1 MASENGQREI
11 ALMLDWENIRFGLQ
25 QRNLVPNISA
35 IKDEAQS
42 LGRVVVARAYADFQ
56 NYTMSND
63 PRRLY
68 AAGIEP
74 VYVPGRNYDD
84 GRGFSQSNLRKNS
97 VDIKLTAD
105 CVEFCH
111 RYPNIDAYV
120 LVSGDGDFIHL
131 VNSLR
136 PYGKFVAIVALS
148 WSASPRLTES
158 ADWVRFYDIDVEPS
172 LQREP
177 SAHADPPSMDE
188 MADVF
193 ETIRDIVTSQ
203 NRPLVLAALKP
214 LLTQRMGDIDE
225 GNFGYVKFKPLV
237 MDAQDAGYVRV
248 VTEGLVDW
256 VLPADTDFQNVDEPS
271 ESEGMDSP
279 AYPAASEYDGG
290 ERDAYPPSTEYDDGD
305 DDRDTY
311 QPPAATEYDGGGDD
325 RDAYQP
331 PATDYG
337 NRDRDSYQPAAATD
351 YGDRDRDAYQPRAV
365 EYGGDRDPYTGGRSY
380 SSSTGYGG
388 DRDPYTGGYGGDR
401 GGYQPY
407 QSRYSD
413 RDSYSPYGGER
424 DLTVETLPD
433 SVRRELLTFCDSLE
447 RRSRYVTFTYLVQN
461 LSQQPWMQLDRELLR
476 SAVNSAIQMDIFR
489 HTTYDDFDEY
499 TGQFRHLPTL
509 TLNREH
515 PLVEDALGA
524 GAGAGAR
531 GV

>member
-1 MASENGQREI
+1 MVAENGQREI

-56 NYTMSND
+56 NYTMSAD

-84 GRGFSQSNLRKNS
+84 GRGGYSQSNVRKNS

-172 LQREP
+172 LQRGAEETDAAAA
-177 SAHADPPSMDE
+177 SQPPEGE
-188 MADVF
+188 MARVF
-193 ETIRDIVTSQ
+193 EAIRDIVDSYG
-203 NRPLVLAALKP
+203 RALVLAELKP
-214 LLTQRMGDIDE
+214 KLSQRIGGFDE
-225 GNFGYVKFKPLV
+225 RDFGYAKFKPLV

-256 VLPADTDFQNVDEPS
+256 VMPADSDFENVDEPS
-271 ESEGMDSP
+271 ESMDADDEQP
-279 AYPAASEYDGG
+279 YAMPQ
-290 ERDAYPPSTEYDDGD
+290 YDDGD
-305 DDRDTY
+305 GYAPPQYDDGETY
-311 QPPAATEYDGGGDD
+311 APPQYGDRETYAPPRYSD
-325 RDAYQP
+325 RETTYAP
-331 PATDYG
+331 PRYG
-337 NRDRDSYQPAAATD
+337 DRDSYTPSYAGGDGYGTSR
-351 YGDRDRDAYQPRAV
+351 YGDRDMTFD
-365 EYGGDRDPYTGGRSY
+365 
-380 SSSTGYGG
+380 
-388 DRDPYTGGYGGDR
+388 
-401 GGYQPY
+401 
-407 QSRYSD
+407 
-413 RDSYSPYGGER
+413 
-424 DLTVETLPD
+424 TLPD
-433 SVRRELLTFCDSLE
+433 SVRHQIVKFCDSLE

-461 LSQQPWMQLDRELLR
+461 LSQQPWMQLDREMLR
-476 SAVNSAIQMDIFR
+476 SAVNSAIQMDMFR
-489 HTTYDDFDEY
+489 HSTYDDFDEY

-515 PLVEDALGA
+515 ALVEDAIGA
-524 GAGAGAR
+524 GYAGG
-531 GV
+531 G

>member
-1 MASENGQREI
+1 MTSENGQREI

-35 IKDEAQS
+35 IKEEAQS

-56 NYTMSND
+56 NYTMSTD

-84 GRGFSQSNLRKNS
+84 GRGFNQSNLRKNS

-111 RYPNIDAYV
+111 RYPNIDAYM

-158 ADWVRFYDIDVEPS
+158 VDWVRFYDIDVEPS

-177 SAHADPPSMDE
+177 TAPAAHPTGADVEGE
-188 MADVF
+188 MADIF
-193 ETIRDIVTSQ
+193 EAIRDIVTSQ
-203 NRPLVLAALKP
+203 RRPLVLAALKP
-214 LLTQRMGDIDE
+214 LLAQRVGAVDE
-225 GNFGYVKFKPLV
+225 RKFGYVKFKPLV
-237 MDAQDAGYVRV
+237 MDAEDAGYVRV

-256 VLPADTDFQNVDEPS
+256 VMPADSDFQNVDEPS
-271 ESEGMDSP
+271 ESEGMDDR
-279 AYPAASEYDGG
+279 AYP
-290 ERDAYPPSTEYDDGD
+290 
-305 DDRDTY
+305 
-311 QPPAATEYDGGGDD
+311 ATEYDEDDQDAYQPPTEYDEDD

-331 PATDYG
+331 PTEYG
-337 NRDRDSYQPAAATD
+337 
-351 YGDRDRDAYQPRAV
+351 GDREIYRPTTEYGGDREIYRPTTEYGAARDAYQPPR
-365 EYGGDRDPYTGGRSY
+365 Y
-380 SSSTGYGG
+380 S
-388 DRDPYTGGYGGDR
+388 
-401 GGYQPY
+401 
-407 QSRYSD
+407 SD
-413 RDSYSPYGGER
+413 RDSYSPYMGDR
-424 DLTVETLPD
+424 DMTFDALPD
-433 SVRRELLTFCDSLE
+433 GVRRQMLDFCDGLE
-447 RRSRYVTFTYLVQN
+447 KRSRYLTFTYLLQN

-476 SAVNSAIQMDIFR
+476 SALNSAIQIGMFR
-489 HTTYDDFDEY
+489 HSTYDDFDEY

-515 PLVEDALGA
+515 PLVEDAIGA
-524 GAGAGAR
+524 AYPGGDG
-531 GV
+531 G

>member
-1 MASENGQREI
+1 MTTPSNGQKEI

-84 GRGFSQSNLRKNS
+84 GRGYSQSNVRKNS

-111 RYPNIDAYV
+111 RYPDIDAYV

-172 LQREP
+172 LQGAPDDAPDARTSE
-177 SAHADPPSMDE
+177 E
-188 MADVF
+188 MEEEMGDVF
-193 ETIRDIVTSQ
+193 AAIEAIVTSQ

-214 LLTQRMGDIDE
+214 VLAQRLGSFDE
-225 GNFGYVKFKPLV
+225 RKFGYAKFKPLV

-256 VLPADTDFQNVDEPS
+256 VMPVHSNFENVDEPD
-271 ESEGMDSP
+271 ESAAGMDDQQPYSP
-279 AYPAASEYDGG
+279 PQ
-290 ERDAYPPSTEYDDGD
+290 YDDGD
-305 DDRDTY
+305 DYAPTQYAADRGAY
-311 QPPAATEYDGGGDD
+311 SPAPTQYGGE
-325 RDAYQP
+325 RDSYAPTRY
-331 PATDYG
+331 AG
-337 NRDRDSYQPAAATD
+337 DRDSYAAPRYGERD
-351 YGDRDRDAYQPRAV
+351 YYSPQ
-365 EYGGDRDPYTGGRSY
+365 YGGDRDMT
-380 SSSTGYGG
+380 
-388 DRDPYTGGYGGDR
+388 
-401 GGYQPY
+401 
-407 QSRYSD
+407 
-413 RDSYSPYGGER
+413 
-424 DLTVETLPD
+424 LETLPD
-433 SVRRELLTFCDSLE
+433 SVRREIIRFCDSLE
-447 RRSRYVTFTYLVQN
+447 KRSRYVTFTYLLQN
-461 LSQQPWMQLDRELLR
+461 LSQQPWMQLDRDLLR
-476 SAVNSAIQMDIFR
+476 SSLNSAIQMGLFR
-489 HTTYDDFDEY
+489 HDTYDDFDEY
-499 TGQFRHLPTL
+499 TGLFRHLPTL
-509 TLNREH
+509 ALNREH
-515 PLVEDALGA
+515 ALAEDAIGA
-524 GAGAGAR
+524 NAT
-531 GV
+531 

>member
-1 MASENGQREI
+1 MNAENKNGQREI
-11 ALMLDWENIRFGLQ
+11 ALVLDWENIRFGLQ

-56 NYTMSND
+56 NYTMSSD

-84 GRGFSQSNLRKNS
+84 GRGFSQSNVRKNS

-111 RYPNIDAYV
+111 RYPDIDTYI

-131 VNSLR
+131 VNTLR

-158 ADWVRFYDIDVEPS
+158 ADLVRFYDIDVEPS

-177 SAHADPPSMDE
+177 TAPDDAPSREEVEGE

-193 ETIRDIVTSQ
+193 EAIREIVTEQ

-214 LLTQRMGDIDE
+214 HLSQRMGGFDE
-225 GNFGYVKFKPLV
+225 REFGYLKFKPLV

-248 VTEGLVDW
+248 MTEGLVDW
-256 VLPADTDFQNVDEPS
+256 VMPIHSDFQNVDEPS
-271 ESEGMDSP
+271 EEDDEMDDRSYSP
-279 AYPAASEYDGG
+279 APEYGGGGASERSYSPAPEYGG
-290 ERDAYPPSTEYDDGD
+290 AQPEYG
-305 DDRDTY
+305 
-311 QPPAATEYDGGGDD
+311 A

-331 PATDYG
+331 PRYADAPRYG
-337 NRDRDSYQPAAATD
+337 
-351 YGDRDRDAYQPRAV
+351 
-365 EYGGDRDPYTGGRSY
+365 E
-380 SSSTGYGG
+380 
-388 DRDPYTGGYGGDR
+388 
-401 GGYQPY
+401 
-407 QSRYSD
+407 
-413 RDSYSPYGGER
+413 RDSYSPSPYYHGER
-424 DLTVETLPD
+424 DTTFENLPQK
-433 SVRRELLTFCDSLE
+433 VRHDMIDFCESLE
-447 RRSRYVTFTYLVQN
+447 RRSRYVTFTYLIQN
-461 LSQQPWMQLDRELLR
+461 LSQQPWMQLDRDLLR
-476 SAVNSAIQMDIFR
+476 SAINSAILTGVYK

-515 PLVEDALGA
+515 ALVEDAIGA
-524 GAGAGAR
+524 AYTEGR
-531 GV
+531 

>member
-1 MASENGQREI
+1 MTTEKNESGQREI

-25 QRNLVPNISA
+25 QRNLMPNISA
-35 IKDEAQS
+35 IKEEAQS

-56 NYTMSND
+56 NYTMSTD

-84 GRGFSQSNLRKNS
+84 GRGFSQSNVRKNS

-111 RYPNIDAYV
+111 RYPNIDAYM

-177 SAHADPPSMDE
+177 TAPAGQPASGEVEGE
-188 MADVF
+188 MADIY
-193 ETIRDIVTSQ
+193 EAIRDIVTSQ

-214 LLTQRMGDIDE
+214 LLAQRVGGFDE
-225 GNFGYVKFKPLV
+225 REFGYLKFKPLV
-237 MDAQDAGYVRV
+237 MDAEDAGYVRV

-256 VLPADTDFQNVDEPS
+256 VMPVHSDFQNVDEPS
-271 ESEGMDSP
+271 EEDGMDEQQP
-279 AYPAASEYDGG
+279 AYS
-290 ERDAYPPSTEYDDGD
+290 PPQYDDGD
-305 DDRDTY
+305 SYSPPQRYAADRD
-311 QPPAATEYDGGGDD
+311 
-325 RDAYQP
+325 
-331 PATDYG
+331 
-337 NRDRDSYQPAAATD
+337 
-351 YGDRDRDAYQPRAV
+351 
-365 EYGGDRDPYTGGRSY
+365 
-380 SSSTGYGG
+380 
-388 DRDPYTGGYGGDR
+388 
-401 GGYQPY
+401 
-407 QSRYSD
+407 
-413 RDSYSPYGGER
+413 DSYSPPQYAADRGDSYSPPQYAADRSPSYSPPQYGGGRDYYSPSQYGGE
-424 DLTVETLPD
+424 DTTFANLPQK
-433 SVRRELLTFCDSLE
+433 VRHDMIDFCESLE
-447 RRSRYVTFTYLVQN
+447 RRSRYVTFTYLIQN

-476 SAVNSAIQMDIFR
+476 SAINSAIQTGVFK
-489 HTTYDDFDEY
+489 HSTYDDFDEY

-515 PLVEDALGA
+515 ALVEDAIGA
-524 GAGAGAR
+524 AYVEGG
-531 GV
+531 

>member
-1 MASENGQREI
+1 MTTSNGQREI

-84 GRGFSQSNLRKNS
+84 GRGYAQSNVRKNS

-111 RYPNIDAYV
+111 RYPDIDAYM

-131 VNSLR
+131 VNTLR

-172 LQREP
+172 LQETPDDAPAARARTSEELE
-177 SAHADPPSMDE
+177 DE
-188 MADVF
+188 MGDVF
-193 ETIRDIVTSQ
+193 GAIEAIVTSQ

-214 LLTQRMGDIDE
+214 VLAQRLGGFDE
-225 GNFGYVKFKPLV
+225 RKYGYAKFKPLV

-256 VLPADTDFQNVDEPS
+256 VMPVHSDFANVDAP
-271 ESEGMDSP
+271 DD
-279 AYPAASEYDGG
+279 DGG
-290 ERDAYPPSTEYDDGD
+290 EDERQPYSPPRYDDEDDYAQPRYDDDEDDEESYAQPRYAPEGGDSYAQPRRDDEVGDSYTQPQPRYGGGGGYYPPSQYGG
-305 DDRDTY
+305 Y
-311 QPPAATEYDGGGDD
+311 GGG
-325 RDAYQP
+325 RGGGYYSPQ
-331 PATDYG
+331 
-337 NRDRDSYQPAAATD
+337 
-351 YGDRDRDAYQPRAV
+351 
-365 EYGGDRDPYTGGRSY
+365 YGGDRDMT
-380 SSSTGYGG
+380 
-388 DRDPYTGGYGGDR
+388 
-401 GGYQPY
+401 
-407 QSRYSD
+407 
-413 RDSYSPYGGER
+413 
-424 DLTVETLPD
+424 LETLPD
-433 SVRRELLTFCDSLE
+433 SVRREIIRFCDGLE
-447 RRSRYVTFTYLVQN
+447 KRSRYLTFTYLLQN
-461 LSQQPWMQLDRELLR
+461 LGQQPWMQLDRELLR
-476 SAVNSAIQMDIFR
+476 SSLNSAIQIGLFKPD
-489 HTTYDDFDEY
+489 TYDDFDEF
-499 TGQFRHLPTL
+499 TGLFRHLPTL
-509 TLNREH
+509 KLNREH
-515 PLVEDALGA
+515 ALVEDALGA
-524 GAGAGAR
+524 S
-531 GV
+531 V

>member
-1 MASENGQREI
+1 MTTPSNGQREI

-35 IKDEAQS
+35 IKEEAQS

-84 GRGFSQSNLRKNS
+84 GRGYSQSNVRKNS

-111 RYPNIDAYV
+111 RYPNIDAYM

-158 ADWVRFYDIDVEPS
+158 ADWVRFYDLDVEPS
-172 LQREP
+172 LQGAPDDAPDARTSE
-177 SAHADPPSMDE
+177 E
-188 MADVF
+188 MEEEMGDVF
-193 ETIRDIVTSQ
+193 AAIEAIVTSQ

-214 LLTQRMGDIDE
+214 VLAQRLGSFDE
-225 GNFGYVKFKPLV
+225 RKFGYAKFKPLV

-256 VLPADTDFQNVDEPS
+256 VMPVHSNFENVDEPDDS
-271 ESEGMDSP
+271 AAGMDDQQPYSP
-279 AYPAASEYDGG
+279 
-290 ERDAYPPSTEYDDGD
+290 TQYDDGD
-305 DDRDTY
+305 DYAPTQY
-311 QPPAATEYDGGGDD
+311 AA
-325 RDAYQP
+325 
-331 PATDYG
+331 
-337 NRDRDSYQPAAATD
+337 
-351 YGDRDRDAYQPRAV
+351 
-365 EYGGDRDPYTGGRSY
+365 
-380 SSSTGYGG
+380 
-388 DRDPYTGGYGGDR
+388 DR
-401 GGYQPY
+401 GT
-407 QSRYSD
+407 
-413 RDSYSPYGGER
+413 YSPAPSTQYGGER
-424 DLTVETLPD
+424 DSYAPTRYAGDRDSYAAPRYGERDYYSSQQYGDRDMTLETLPD
-433 SVRRELLTFCDSLE
+433 SVRREIIRFCDSLE
-447 RRSRYVTFTYLVQN
+447 KRSRYLTFTYLLQN

-476 SAVNSAIQMDIFR
+476 SSLNSAIQMGLFR
-489 HTTYDDFDEY
+489 HDSYDDFDEY
-499 TGQFRHLPTL
+499 TGHFRHLPTL
-509 TLNREH
+509 ALNREH
-515 PLVEDALGA
+515 ALVEDAVGA
-524 GAGAGAR
+524 NAT
-531 GV
+531 

>member
-1 MASENGQREI
+1 MNAENKNGQREI
-11 ALMLDWENIRFGLQ
+11 ALVLDWENIRFGLQ

-56 NYTMSND
+56 NYTMSSD

-84 GRGFSQSNLRKNS
+84 GRGFSQSNVRKNS

-111 RYPNIDAYV
+111 RYPDIDTYI

-131 VNSLR
+131 VNTLR

-158 ADWVRFYDIDVEPS
+158 ADLVRFYDIDVEPS

-177 SAHADPPSMDE
+177 TAPDEAPSREEVEGE

-193 ETIRDIVTSQ
+193 DAIREIVTEQ

-214 LLTQRMGDIDE
+214 HLSQRMGGFDE
-225 GNFGYVKFKPLV
+225 REFGYLKFKPLV

-248 VTEGLVDW
+248 MTEGLVDW
-256 VLPADTDFQNVDEPS
+256 VMPIHSDFQNVDEPS
-271 ESEGMDSP
+271 EEDDGMDDRSYSP
-279 AYPAASEYDGG
+279 ASDRSYSAPEYGGGGASERSYSPAPEYGG
-290 ERDAYPPSTEYDDGD
+290 AQTEYG
-305 DDRDTY
+305 
-311 QPPAATEYDGGGDD
+311 A

-331 PATDYG
+331 PRYADAPRYG
-337 NRDRDSYQPAAATD
+337 ERD
-351 YGDRDRDAYQPRAV
+351 
-365 EYGGDRDPYTGGRSY
+365 SY
-380 SSSTGYGG
+380 SSS
-388 DRDPYTGGYGGDR
+388 PY
-401 GGYQPY
+401 
-407 QSRYSD
+407 YS
-413 RDSYSPYGGER
+413 GER
-424 DLTVETLPD
+424 DTTFEKLPQ
-433 SVRRELLTFCDSLE
+433 SVRHEMIDFCESLE
-447 RRSRYVTFTYLVQN
+447 RRSRYVTFTYLIQN
-461 LSQQPWMQLDRELLR
+461 LSQQPWMQLDRDLLR
-476 SAVNSAIQMDIFR
+476 SAINSAIQTGVYK

-515 PLVEDALGA
+515 ALVEDAIGA
-524 GAGAGAR
+524 AYTEGR
-531 GV
+531 